1 MKVKATRLGFYGN
14 SRIKEGVTFEIKS
27 EEEFSEKWMEYI
39 DKPKKK
45 KKAKK
50 ESEGDTPKVDVIP
63 E

>member
-27 EEEFSEKWMEYI
+27 EQEFSKNWMEYI

-45 KKAKK
+45 KKVKK
-50 ESEGDTPKVDVIP
+50 ASEGDKPNVDVIP